1 MTWIDTH
8 CHIDSDKLS
17 PNIQDVLK
25 SGLKAGISGLVVP
38 ATSKNN
44 FDRIIDVAHNYP
56 QCFFA
61 LGFHPLF
68 IDDYEEGDMDVLT
81 AYIKKHNPIAV
92 GEIGIDLFTRKD
104 NLIQQ
109 ENLFVKQIE
118 LAKSYDLPVIIHAR
132 SAIDRVLKYLRV
144 VKLSGGI
151 IHAFNGSFQQA
162 EQLISL
168 GFKLGFGGAMTYE
181 RAIHIKKLA
190 QLLPIHSIV
199 LETDSPDMNPA
210 WLEKGTPNE
219 PKELNKIARFL
230 SELRGIKLDKL
241 AETIRV
247 NSVTALPKLAELYT

>member
-104 NLIQQ
+104 NLPISVI
-109 ENLFVKQIE
+109 EIKKKYKKLVKIFHPDVNGNNKKAEEKFKQINE
-118 LAKSYDLPVIIHAR
+118 SYKLL
-132 SAIDRVLKYLRV
+132 LK
-144 VKLSGGI
+144 K
-151 IHAFNGSFQQA
+151 F
-162 EQLISL
+162 
-168 GFKLGFGGAMTYE
+168 
-181 RAIHIKKLA
+181 IKK
-190 QLLPIHSIV
+190 
-199 LETDSPDMNPA
+199 NG
-210 WLEKGTPNE
+210 K
-219 PKELNKIARFL
+219 
-230 SELRGIKLDKL
+230 
-241 AETIRV
+241 
-247 NSVTALPKLAELYT
+247 